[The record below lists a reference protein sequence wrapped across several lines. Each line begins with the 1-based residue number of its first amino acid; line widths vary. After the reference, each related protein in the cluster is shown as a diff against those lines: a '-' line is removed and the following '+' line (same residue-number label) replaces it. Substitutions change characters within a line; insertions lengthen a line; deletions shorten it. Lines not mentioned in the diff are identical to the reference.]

1 MLVTREWKCRTALPT
16 LKGLN
21 AIGFH
26 TVPLSWGHSTSGMP
40 RTGMKAILARHGR
53 LKSEQRCQIM
63 TASETRAQSPTSNE
77 ANCDTQF
84 AIWLRSMW
92 GEW

>member
-1 MLVTREWKCRTALPT
+1 MLVLVTREWKCRTALPT

-53 LKSEQRCQIM
+53 LKSRW
-63 TASETRAQSPTSNE
+63 ASEATVHYT
-77 ANCDTQF
+77 C
-84 AIWLRSMW
+84 
-92 GEW
+92 